1 MALMVKHNLAAVD
14 TLNQLNKND
23 SALQKDLQKVSSGM
37 KINSAADD
45 ASGYA
50 IADRMDVQ
58 LQSLDQDQQNTQNG
72 QSLLR
77 VAEGAVSSTVDIL
90 RTLKEKA
97 IDAANDTN
105 TDADRAT
112 IQKEFDQAIDQI
124 DDNANVTYNGQTLI
138 DGTKNH
144 YVVDGGTANV
154 LTNKNFSIYENFD
167 INVPLDELTDRSGRA
182 LSIQKTD
189 SIVISYF
196 KGGNYIEK
204 NIPAYDSTWGTVL
217 SLNGTFDKEPMKSD
231 FNLTYDAD
239 DPTYEGT
246 DHSGNRVHALDA
258 EMAINIRAADKGIDN
273 QIVGFNY
280 CIIDA
285 NGKPRTDLNN
295 IFNDFQ
301 ESIPAEDASP
311 DNALDFQVG
320 TKANQV
326 VRMGFADMR
335 ARALGL
341 KTGNDPEVNL
351 SVRTQGQA
359 NSALQA
365 IDTALQKA
373 LDQQTN
379 IGSTESK
386 LDFTNA
392 NLVTSSENTQS
403 SMSVIRDANMAQMM
417 TAYTKDSIL
426 SQTAQAMLAQANQNS
441 SSVLQL
447 LQGQ

>member
-97 IDAANDTN
+97 INAANDTN
-105 TDADRAT
+105 TDDDRAT

-124 DDNANVTYNGQTLI
+124 DDNAGVTYNGKTLI
-138 DGTKNH
+138 DGSKNH
-144 YVVDGGTANV
+144 YVVPGGTANV

-167 INVPLDELTDRSGRA
+167 INTPLNELKDRGGRA
-182 LSIQKTD
+182 LSIQTSD

-196 KGGNYIEK
+196 KGGKFVEK
-204 NIPAYDSTWGTVL
+204 TIPAVSPWGDVL
-217 SLNGTFDKEPMKSD
+217 SLTGTFDQPPMKQD
-231 FNLTYDAD
+231 FNLIGDLN
-239 DPTYEGT
+239 DPTYIGT
-246 DHSGNRVHALDA
+246 DHSGNKVYADDA
-258 EMAINIRAADKGIDN
+258 EMAINICAAEPGIDN

-280 CIIDA
+280 CIIDK

-301 ESIPAEDASP
+301 ETIPAENETP
-311 DNALDFQVG
+311 DNELNFQIG
-320 TKANQV
+320 TKANNV
-326 VRMGFADMR
+326 VRVAFADMR

-341 KTGNDPEVNL
+341 RTGNDPEVNL
-351 SVRTQGQA
+351 SVRTQAQA

-365 IDTALQKA
+365 LDTALQKA

-379 IGSTESK
+379 IGATESK
-386 LDFTNA
+386 LDFTHS
-392 NLVTSSENTQS
+392 NLVTSSENTQA
-403 SMSVIRDANMAQMM
+403 SMSTIRDANMAQMM

-426 SQTAQAMLAQANQNS
+426 SQTAQAMLAQANQSS

>member
-97 IDAANDTN
+97 IDAVNDTN

-112 IQKEFDQAIDQI
+112 IQKEFDQSIDQI
-124 DDNANVTYNGQTLI
+124 DENAGVTYNGKTLI

-144 YVVDGGTANV
+144 YVVPGGTANV
-154 LTNKNFSIYENFD
+154 LTNKNFSIYEDFD
-167 INVPLDELTDRSGRA
+167 INTPLDELKDRSGRA
-182 LSIQKTD
+182 LSIQPTD
-189 SIVISYF
+189 QIEVSYF
-196 KGGNYIEK
+196 KGGEFIHVTMT
-204 NIPAYDSTWGTVL
+204 AYNERWGSVY
-217 SLNGTFDKEPMKSD
+217 SLNDTLKEEPMQSD
-231 FNLTYDAD
+231 FILTCDAD
-239 DPTYEGT
+239 DPTYIGT
-246 DHSGNRVHALDA
+246 DHNGERVHAVDA
-258 EMAINIRAADKGIDN
+258 DMAINIQAKDTGVDN

-280 CIIDA
+280 CIKDVH
-285 NGKPRTDLNN
+285 GVPRTDLNN

-301 ESIPAEDASP
+301 ETIPAENATP
-311 DNALDFQVG
+311 DNSLNFQVG
-320 TKANQV
+320 TKANNA
-326 VRMGFADMR
+326 VRVSFADMR

-341 KTGNDPEVNL
+341 RMGTNPEVNL
-351 SVRTQGQA
+351 SVRTQAQA
-359 NSALQA
+359 NAALQA
-365 IDTALQKA
+365 LDTALQKA

-379 IGSTESK
+379 IGATESK
-386 LDFTNA
+386 LDFTNS
-392 NLVTSSENTQS
+392 NLVTSSENTQA
-403 SMSVIRDANMAQMM
+403 SMSTIRDANMAQEM

>member
-97 IDAANDTN
+97 INAANDTN
-105 TDADRAT
+105 TDDDRAT

-124 DDNANVTYNGQTLI
+124 DDNAGVTYNGKTLL
-138 DGTKNH
+138 DGSKNY
-144 YVVDGGTANV
+144 YVKAPGTANV
-154 LTNKNFSIYENFD
+154 LTNLNFSIYENFD
-167 INVPLDELTDRSGRA
+167 TFTPLNELKDRSGRV
-182 LSIQKTD
+182 LSIESTD
-189 SIVISYF
+189 TIVISYF
-196 KGGNYIEK
+196 KGGNFVHKE
-204 NIPAYDSTWGTVL
+204 IPAYDSTFDVIQ
-217 SLNGTFDKEPMKSD
+217 SLEGTFDQEPMKSD
-231 FNLTYDAD
+231 LDLVFDRNDNNYIGKDRAGNNVYAD
-239 DPTYEGT
+239 GSP
-246 DHSGNRVHALDA
+246 
-258 EMAINIRAADKGIDN
+258 MAIGVKPKKEGIDN
-273 QIVGFNY
+273 QVVGFNY
-280 CIIDA
+280 CILDK

-295 IFNDFQ
+295 VFNDFQ
-301 ESIPAEDASP
+301 ETIAAENASP
-311 DNALDFQVG
+311 DNALKFQVG
-320 TKANQV
+320 TKANNV
-326 VRMGFADMR
+326 VTMGFADMR

-341 KTGNDPEVNL
+341 RTGNDPEVNL
-351 SVRTQGQA
+351 SVRTQAQA
-359 NSALQA
+359 NAALQA
-365 IDTALQKA
+365 LDTALKKA
-373 LDQQTN
+373 LNQQTN
-379 IGSTESK
+379 IGATESK
-386 LDFTNA
+386 LDFTHS
-392 NLVTSSENTQS
+392 NLVTSSENTQA
-403 SMSVIRDANMAQMM
+403 SMSTIRDANMAQMM

-426 SQTAQAMLAQANQNS
+426 SQTAQAMLAQANQSS

-447 LQGQ
+447 LQDQ

>member
-1 MALMVKHNLAAVD
+1 MALMVKHNLAAIN

-23 SALQKDLQKVSSGM
+23 SALQKDVQKVSSGM

-105 TDADRAT
+105 TDDDRAT

-124 DDNANVTYNGQTLI
+124 DDNAGVTYNGKTIL

-144 YVVDGGTANV
+144 YVVPGGTANV
-154 LTNKNFSIYENFD
+154 LTNTNFSVYENFD
-167 INVPLDELTDRSGRA
+167 INTPLDELVDRSGRA
-182 LSIQKTD
+182 LSIQKND
-189 SIVISYF
+189 QIVISYF
-196 KGGNYIEK
+196 KGGEFINK
-204 NIPAYDSTWGTVL
+204 TIPAYDNVWGSVV
-217 SLNGTFDKEPMKSD
+217 SLNGTFDQDPMKTD
-231 FNLTYDAD
+231 FDLVFDPDN
-239 DPTYEGT
+239 PTYIGT
-246 DHSGNRVHALDA
+246 DHSGNKVYTSEVMALSIKPKDP
-258 EMAINIRAADKGIDN
+258 GVDN

-285 NGKPRTDLNN
+285 NGNPRTDLNN
-295 IFNDFQ
+295 VFNDFQ
-301 ESIPAEDASP
+301 ETIPAEDATP
-311 DNALDFQVG
+311 DNALNFQVG
-320 TKANQV
+320 TKSNQV

-341 KTGNDPEVNL
+341 KTGNNPEVNL
-351 SVRTQGQA
+351 SVRTQAQA

-365 IDTALQKA
+365 LNTAINKV

-379 IGSTESK
+379 IGATESK
-386 LDFTNA
+386 LEFTNS

>member
-97 IDAANDTN
+97 INAANDTN
-105 TDADRAT
+105 TDDDRAT

-124 DDNANVTYNGQTLI
+124 DSNASVTYNGKTLI
-138 DGTKNH
+138 DGSKNH
-144 YVVDGGTANV
+144 YVVPGGTANV
-154 LTNKNFSIYENFD
+154 MTNKNFSIYENFD
-167 INVPLDELTDRSGRA
+167 INLPLNELTDRSGRA
-182 LSIQKTD
+182 LSIQSTD
-189 SIVISYF
+189 QIEISYF
-196 KGGNYIEK
+196 KGGNFVHK
-204 NIPAYDSTWGTVL
+204 TIPAYSEMWGMVV
-217 SLNGTFDKEPMKSD
+217 SLNDTFDEEPMKHD
-231 FNLTYDAD
+231 FDLRYDVD

-258 EMAINIRAADKGIDN
+258 EMAIHIQAAQPGIDN

-280 CIIDA
+280 CIKDV
-285 NGKPRTDLNN
+285 NGVPRTDLNN

-311 DNALDFQVG
+311 DNALHFQTG
-320 TKANQV
+320 TKANV
-326 VRMGFADMR
+326 VVKMGFADMR

-351 SVRTQGQA
+351 SVRTQAQA
-359 NSALQA
+359 NTALQA
-365 IDTALQKA
+365 LDTALQKA
-373 LDQQTN
+373 LDMQTN
-379 IGSTESK
+379 IGATESK
-386 LDFTNA
+386 LDMTTA

-403 SMSVIRDANMAQMM
+403 SMSVIRDANMAQVM

>member
-97 IDAANDTN
+97 INAANDTN
-105 TDADRAT
+105 TDDDRAT

-124 DDNANVTYNGQTLI
+124 DDNAGVTYNGKTLI
-138 DGTKNH
+138 DGSKNH
-144 YVVDGGTANV
+144 YVVPGGTANV

-167 INVPLDELTDRSGRA
+167 IFTPLDQLKDRSGRA
-182 LSIQKTD
+182 LSIQSTD

-196 KGGNYIEK
+196 KGGNFVEK
-204 NIPAYDSTWGTVL
+204 TIPALSPFGDVL
-217 SLNGTFDKEPMKSD
+217 SLTGTFDEEPMKQD
-231 FNLTYDAD
+231 FKLTYATDG
-239 DPTYEGT
+239 DPTYIGT
-246 DHSGNRVHALDA
+246 DHSGNTVHAVDA
-258 EMAINIRAADKGIDN
+258 QMAINIRAAEPGIDN

-280 CIIDA
+280 CIIDKD
-285 NGKPRTDLNN
+285 GKPRTDLNN

-301 ESIPAEDASP
+301 ETIPAENATP
-311 DNALDFQVG
+311 DNELNFQTG
-320 TKANQV
+320 TKANNV
-326 VRMGFADMR
+326 VRVAFADMR

-341 KTGNDPEVNL
+341 RTGNDPEVNL
-351 SVRTQGQA
+351 SVRTQSQA

-365 IDTALQKA
+365 LDTALQKA

-379 IGSTESK
+379 IGATESK
-386 LDFTNA
+386 LDFTHS
-392 NLVTSSENTQS
+392 NLMTSSENTQA
-403 SMSVIRDANMAQMM
+403 SMSTIRDANMAQMM

-426 SQTAQAMLAQANQNS
+426 SQTAQAMLAQANQSS